1 LAGDPKIQAALALHR
16 FGFGPRA
23 DANPGSIAAI
33 ASDPRGAL
41 IAELDKKGAGL
52 TTPAPDLMRS
62 AQSSR
67 AVADF
72 NAERQAQ
79 DRLERRR
86 REAEQAHAH
95 AAANAP
101 GAVQIKSEM
110 APPPAPNPASPKPVV
125 ANPASAKPAA
135 PPPPPP
141 LPQRLFLT
149 ETKARFDAAYA
160 ADIGFVERLVW
171 FWSNHFCVSADKVPA
186 MAGPY
191 EREAIRSHVLGR
203 FADMLQAVEGHPA
216 MLFYLDNAQSIG
228 PNSVNGI
235 NRDKGLNENL
245 AREILE
251 LHTLGVRTV
260 YKQEDVTSLAKILT
274 GWTIIPAEVDP
285 EHGAEFT
292 FIKRMHEPGP
302 LTVVGN
308 TYHDSGVAQGRAA
321 LADLAR
327 HPATA
332 KHVATKLARHF
343 VSDEPP
349 PALVD
354 RLAKRFL
361 ETDGNL
367 KELAKALVSA
377 PEAWSAQRAKL
388 KRPGEWMIGAMRAI
402 GTAPSDVGPVVQA
415 QNLLGEPLWRPPA
428 PAGFSDDST
437 VWMAGLAQR
446 VDIANQMARR
456 VAPSVDPQSLIDV
469 ALGPLASHE
478 TRTAAARAESR
489 PQALALLFMA
499 PEFQRR

>member
-1 LAGDPKIQAALALHR
+1 
-16 FGFGPRA
+16 
-23 DANPGSIAAI
+23 
-33 ASDPRGAL
+33 
-41 IAELDKKGAGL
+41 
-52 TTPAPDLMRS
+52 
-62 AQSSR
+62 
-67 AVADF
+67 
-72 NAERQAQ
+72 
-79 DRLERRR
+79 
-86 REAEQAHAH
+86 
-95 AAANAP
+95 
-101 GAVQIKSEM
+101 
-110 APPPAPNPASPKPVV
+110 
-125 ANPASAKPAA
+125 
-135 PPPPPP
+135 
-141 LPQRLFLT
+141 
-149 ETKARFDAAYA
+149 
-160 ADIGFVERLVW
+160 
-171 FWSNHFCVSADKVPA
+171 
-186 MAGPY
+186 
-191 EREAIRSHVLGR
+191 
-203 FADMLQAVEGHPA
+203 
-216 MLFYLDNAQSIG
+216 
-228 PNSVNGI
+228 
-235 NRDKGLNENL
+235 
-245 AREILE
+245 
-251 LHTLGVRTV
+251 
-260 YKQEDVTSLAKILT
+260 
-274 GWTIIPAEVDP
+274 
-285 EHGAEFT
+285 
-292 FIKRMHEPGP
+292 MHEPGP

-308 TYHDSGVAQGRAA
+308 TYHDSGVAQGRAV

-367 KELAKALVSA
+367 KELAKTLVTA
-377 PEAWSAQRAKL
+377 PEAWTPQRAKL
-388 KRPGEWMIGAMRAI
+388 KRPSEWMIGAMRAI

>member
-1 LAGDPKIQAALALHR
+1 
-16 FGFGPRA
+16 
-23 DANPGSIAAI
+23 
-33 ASDPRGAL
+33 
-41 IAELDKKGAGL
+41 
-52 TTPAPDLMRS
+52 
-62 AQSSR
+62 
-67 AVADF
+67 
-72 NAERQAQ
+72 
-79 DRLERRR
+79 
-86 REAEQAHAH
+86 
-95 AAANAP
+95 
-101 GAVQIKSEM
+101 
-110 APPPAPNPASPKPVV
+110 
-125 ANPASAKPAA
+125 
-135 PPPPPP
+135 
-141 LPQRLFLT
+141 
-149 ETKARFDAAYA
+149 
-160 ADIGFVERLVW
+160 
-171 FWSNHFCVSADKVPA
+171 

-191 EREAIRSHVLGR
+191 EREAIRAHVLGR
-203 FADMLQAVEGHPA
+203 FGDMLQAVEGHPA

-285 EHGAEFT
+285 DHGAEFT
-292 FIKRMHEPGP
+292 FIRRMHEPGP
-302 LTVVGN
+302 LTVIGN
-308 TYHDSGVAQGRAA
+308 TYHDSGVAQGRAV

-327 HPATA
+327 RPATA
-332 KHVATKLARHF
+332 KHVATKLVRHF
-343 VSDEPP
+343 VSDEPS

-354 RLAKRFL
+354 RLSKRFL

-367 KELAKALVSA
+367 KEIAKVLVTA
-377 PEAWSAQRAKL
+377 PEAWTAQRTKL
-388 KRPGEWMIGAMRAI
+388 KRPGEWMISAMRAT